1 MLLQEPMRFWFGT
14 LMSISGT
21 LMSIGDVSVS
31 VAISPRPVF
40 FTIVTGSG
48 QHTSIQ
54 ICGFEAE
61 DLTCDFV
68 PVST

>member
-1 MLLQEPMRFWFGT
+1 MRFWF
-14 LMSISGT
+14 GT

-31 VAISPRPVF
+31 IAVSLRPVF

-54 ICGFEAE
+54 ICGFEALNE
-61 DLTCDFV
+61 DLACDFV